1 MSLTVVVVDIGSK
14 AEDMGKGAGKQRVAL
29 GNFLDAEL
37 IQILTLTFVTQQ
49 LGGMQVRW

>member
-1 MSLTVVVVDIGSK
+1 MPLAIVVVDIGSK
-14 AEDMGKGAGKQRVAL
+14 AEDMGKGAEKQHVAL

-37 IQILTLTFVTQQ
+37 IQILTLTSVTQQ

>member
-1 MSLTVVVVDIGSK
+1 MVVDIGSK
-14 AEDMGKGAGKQRVAL
+14 AEDMGKGAGKQRMAL

-37 IQILTLTFVTQQ
+37 IQILTLTFMTQQ